1 MKLKALACLLA
12 LTLLSIRVNAQDYQ
26 FTQFFNSPLTLN
38 PALTGKVNGTF
49 RAAFNYRNQWFNVAD
64 KPFVTYSGSFDAP
77 IMFNKDALGLGV
89 VIVNDQTNNGLYNN
103 TVIMGSAAYHKALDK
118 KGRHSLSLGV
128 QAGYYQ
134 RRLDRN
140 DLRFF
145 NQFDGVGNFNP
156 NLPSNEDNISTSD
169 GNFDLQVGLL
179 GFNQLNKKVS
189 LYYGGAMFHILQPKE
204 QLIGAAEYELKRRY
218 VGHAGAEIALG
229 KIVRLMPSL
238 IYLNQAKENALNL
251 GLSVGFDMTQDVY
264 LHTGAYYRMTDKLD
278 GKFGASDAAIF
289 YAAFEYKVMRLGFSY
304 DATLSTLKNTPKPTG
319 AFEMSLVIMGIPKVM
334 DNKSLLF
341 CPRF

>member
-1 MKLKALACLLA
+1 MKPKALACLLA
-12 LTLLSIRVNAQDYQ
+12 LTILSIGAQAQDYQ

-49 RAAFNYRNQWFNVAD
+49 RAAVNYRNQWFNPAE
-64 KPFVTYSGSFDAP
+64 KPFITYSGSFDAP
-77 IMFNKDALGLGV
+77 IMIGKDALGLGV
-89 VIVNDQTNNGLYNN
+89 VIVNDQTNNGVYNN

-118 KGRHSLSLGV
+118 KGKHSLSLGV

-145 NQFDGVGNFNP
+145 NQFQDGNFNP
-156 NLPSNEDNISTSD
+156 SLPSNEGNIATSD
-169 GNFDLQVGLL
+169 GNFDMQVGLL
-179 GFNQLNKKVS
+179 GFNQLSKRVS
-189 LYYGGAMFHILQPKE
+189 VYYGGSMFHILQPKE
-204 QLIGAAEYELKRRY
+204 HLLGAGEYELKRRY
-218 VGHAGAEIALG
+218 MAHAGSEIAIG
-229 KIVRLMPSL
+229 KVVRLMPSL
-238 IYLNQAKENALNL
+238 IYLNQAKESALNL
-251 GLSVGFDMTQDVY
+251 GLSVGFDMTQGVY
-264 LHTGAYYRMTDKLD
+264 LHTGAYYRVVDKLT

-289 YAAFEYKVMRLGFSY
+289 YAAFEYKVARLGFSY
-304 DATLSTLKNTPKPTG
+304 DATLSSLKNTPKPTG
-319 AFEMSLVIMGIPKVM
+319 AFEVSLVIMGPPRPV